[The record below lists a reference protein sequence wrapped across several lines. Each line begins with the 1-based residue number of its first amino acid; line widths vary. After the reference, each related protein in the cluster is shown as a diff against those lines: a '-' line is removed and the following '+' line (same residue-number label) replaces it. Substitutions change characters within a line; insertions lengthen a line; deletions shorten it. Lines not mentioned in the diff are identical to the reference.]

1 VAARSALTGPGTGH
15 KGSMIERIAEM
26 PAGTV
31 GFRVAAEVERED
43 YRDVLVRELRRAL
56 DAGGGLRTLYLIE
69 DLDEV
74 EPGARWADAKLGF
87 DLGVRHHGD
96 WVRSAIVT
104 NLDWMA
110 RATRLFAWMISGEA
124 RVFET
129 AALESAKQWVAGDA
143 S

>member
-1 VAARSALTGPGTGH
+1 
-15 KGSMIERIAEM
+15 MIERIAEM

-31 GFRVAAEVERED
+31 GFRVAGEVERDD
-43 YRDVLVRELRRAL
+43 YRDVLVPELRRAL

-69 DLDEV
+69 DLDEI
-74 EPGARWADAKLGF
+74 ESGALWADAKLGF
-87 DLGVRHHGD
+87 DLGVRHHD
-96 WVRSAIVT
+96 AWVRSAIVT
-104 NLDWMA
+104 DLDWMA
-110 RATRLFAWMISGEA
+110 RATRLFAWMIPGEA

>member
-1 VAARSALTGPGTGH
+1 
-15 KGSMIERIAEM
+15 MIEQLAEM

-31 GFRVAAEVERED
+31 GFRVAGEVERED
-43 YRDVLVRELRRAL
+43 YRDVLVPLLRRAL

-69 DLDEV
+69 DLDEI
-74 EPGARWADAKLGF
+74 ESGALWADAKLGF
-87 DLGVRHHGD
+87 DLGVRHHRD

-110 RATRLFAWMISGEA
+110 RATRLFAWMIPGEA

>member
-1 VAARSALTGPGTGH
+1 
-15 KGSMIERIAEM
+15 MIERITEM

-31 GFRVAAEVERED
+31 GFRVAGEVERED
-43 YRDVLVRELRRAL
+43 YTEVLVPELRRAL
-56 DAGGGLRTLYLIE
+56 DGGDGLRTLYLIE
-69 DLDEV
+69 DLEEV
-74 EPGARWADAKLGF
+74 EPGALWADAKLGF
-87 DLGVRHHGD
+87 ELGVRHHAA

-104 NLDWMA
+104 DLDWMA
-110 RATRLFAWMISGEA
+110 RATRLFAWMIPGEA

>member
-1 VAARSALTGPGTGH
+1 
-15 KGSMIERIAEM
+15 MIKRIAEM

-31 GFRVAAEVERED
+31 GFRVAGEVERED
-43 YRDVLVRELRRAL
+43 YRDVLVPELRRAL

-69 DLDEV
+69 DLDEI
-74 EPGARWADAKLGF
+74 EPGALWADAKLGF
-87 DLGVRHHGD
+87 DLGVRHHRD

-110 RATRLFAWMISGEA
+110 RATRLFAWMIPGEA

-129 AALESAKQWVAGDA
+129 AALESAKQ
-143 S
+143 